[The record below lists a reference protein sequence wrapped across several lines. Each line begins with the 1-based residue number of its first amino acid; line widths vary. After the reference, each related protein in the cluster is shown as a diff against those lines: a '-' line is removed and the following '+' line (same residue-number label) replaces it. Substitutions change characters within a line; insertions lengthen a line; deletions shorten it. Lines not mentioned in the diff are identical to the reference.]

1 MLVSSSAVGF
11 YGHRGDEELDE
22 DSAPG
27 DDFLA
32 GVCKDWEAEALKARD
47 LGVRVVLVR
56 SGIVLSPHGGALKQ
70 MLLPAKLGLTGPLG
84 GGRQWW
90 SWMHLNDAVRLFRF
104 GAETEVEGPLAGAS
118 GNPVSQR
125 EFARTL
131 GRVLRRPA
139 FLPAPGWLLKLVL
152 GGFAVEVLTSK
163 RLLPRR
169 TTESGFAFDHA
180 TLEPALRDL
189 LAR

>member
-1 MLVSSSAVGF
+1 
-11 YGHRGDEELDE
+11 
-22 DSAPG
+22 
-27 DDFLA
+27 
-32 GVCKDWEAEALKARD
+32 
-47 LGVRVVLVR
+47 
-56 SGIVLSPHGGALKQ
+56 
-70 MLLPAKLGLTGPLG
+70 
-84 GGRQWW
+84 
-90 SWMHLNDAVRLFRF
+90 MHLNDAVRLLRF

-169 TTESGFAFDHA
+169 T
-180 TLEPALRDL
+180 R
-189 LAR
+189 RC